1 VDTLIGHDMEARE
14 LRTLATSADPPHALL
29 LAGPEGTGRRRLA
42 LEYARLL
49 NCERH
54 PAGAQ
59 LAPAG
64 ANLFGDDLLPPATA
78 YPCGAC
84 RACRLITEGAHP
96 DVVVVGPGDT
106 LCKPRAGESSH
117 EKHPQS
123 RDIRIC
129 QVRGMVDLVARFP
142 FEARY
147 RVVIIDPAERLR
159 EEAAN
164 GLLKTL
170 EEPPGHTI
178 FALVAAAPEVLP
190 ETIRSRCRRMDVRTV
205 ARATIAAG
213 LRARGVDAALA
224 EQAATASR
232 GRPGRAIAF
241 AARPDLMGDRQRL
254 LDRCARLAAAGAG
267 ERLKYTESLVDR
279 MRKDRTTAD
288 AELDAWQ
295 EYWEAQLNAAARDE
309 RIAHPAQVVPLVDA
323 LRAVQRA
330 REDLLANVQARP
342 ALDLM
347 LLSFPRL
354 TLDESANGSTPAH
367 G

>member
-1 VDTLIGHDMEARE
+1 MESRE
-14 LRTLATSADPPHALL
+14 LRTLATSEDPPHALL

-42 LEYARLL
+42 VEYARLL
-49 NCERH
+49 NCDQH
-54 PAGAQ
+54 PAALQ
-59 LAPAG
+59 TSPVRAG
-64 ANLFGDDLLPPATA
+64 LFGDDLAQPAA
-78 YPCGAC
+78 YPCGTC
-84 RACRLITEGAHP
+84 RACRLIGEGAHP
-96 DVVVVGPGDT
+96 DVVIVGPGDT

-147 RVVIIDPAERLR
+147 RVIIIDPAERLR

-164 GLLKTL
+164 SLLKTL
-170 EEPPGHTI
+170 EEPPGHSV
-178 FALVAAAPEVLP
+178 FALIAAAPELLP
-190 ETIRSRCRRMDVRTV
+190 ETIRSRCRRMEVRTV
-205 ARATIAAG
+205 ARETIAAG
-213 LRARGVDAALA
+213 LRARGVDFALA
-224 EQAATASR
+224 GQAAAASR

-267 ERLKYTESLVDR
+267 ERLKYSESLVDR
-279 MRKDRTTAD
+279 IRKDRATAD

-295 EYWEAQLNAAARDE
+295 EFWEGQLNAAARDA
-309 RIAHPAQVVPLVDA
+309 RIVHPAQVVPLVDA
-323 LRAVQRA
+323 LRAVQQA
-330 REDLLANVQARP
+330 REDLLANVQLRP
-342 ALDLM
+342 AFDLM
-347 LLSFPRL
+347 LLTFPRL
-354 TLDESANGSTPAH
+354 TLDESTNGSTTAH